1 MFEFNLI
8 QVLKQQ
14 FIYDIKYFK
23 NLDNENSPYLVFN
36 NVDAYI
42 EKNNKNECLIFVST
56 DKNNEAI
63 ENYTELW
70 DEIKDQIELISGNKP
85 IKCKK
90 EFMKINFESDYDL
103 PLGKIINIPV
113 RIITVRSVF
122 EENKNYYVTAT
133 RLEPTTT

>member
-1 MFEFNLI
+1 M
-8 QVLKQQ
+8 
-14 FIYDIKYFK
+14 
-23 NLDNENSPYLVFN
+23 
-36 NVDAYI
+36 
-42 EKNNKNECLIFVST
+42 IFVST